1 MCNGFVTSC
10 RGSWRHAQYR
20 SPARQLPGLPRPRLE
35 IPPVPAG
42 LDGRDLDPGPGRVRP
57 AFLPGLPG
65 LGQIRQPTR
74 LMTADDG
81 TAPAGGQP
89 GSTGQDYWDG
99 LGLALTWR
107 SLVFGRAGAPLWMR
121 AELVRLGTAFPAFS
135 FSIRPGWRGLIF
147 EAWRE
152 AGADGLY
159 AVITQDPRELW
170 RELDAVPGST
180 SPVTDRSGGEA
191 R

>member
-1 MCNGFVTSC
+1 MA
-10 RGSWRHAQYR
+10 RH
-20 SPARQLPGLPRPRLE
+20 QLAASLEVLGRTTGTASGCPRPRA
-35 IPPVPAG
+35 PPG
-42 LDGRDLDPGPGRVRP
+42 
-57 AFLPGLPG
+57 
-65 LGQIRQPTR
+65 
-74 LMTADDG
+74 
-81 TAPAGGQP
+81 
-89 GSTGQDYWDG
+89 
-99 LGLALTWR
+99 
-107 SLVFGRAGAPLWMR
+107 VFGRAGAPLWMR